1 MKKKKINKRPPK
13 PPIGDHPKCE
23 DLAVAHKNWLVAY
36 KNQTTG
42 GLFQEQGLNTS
53 EFWRR
58 IHCM

>member
-1 MKKKKINKRPPK
+1 MKKINKRPAK
-13 PPIGDHPKCE
+13 PPVGDHPKCK

-36 KNQTTG
+36 KNRG

-53 EFWRR
+53 EFWKR